1 VFENLRADLRLAA
14 EVAQIQPGSWV
25 RYIKLLTQL
34 TTSAVMT
41 HRFAHWV
48 LSVRV
53 PIVRQ
58 LLLIL
63 SFLLRRWVGL
73 WTGVIIFPEAEIGP
87 GFHIHSPYG
96 IFIGRIRI
104 GANCTV
110 QTGVVISD
118 STLAVGDN
126 VYFGPGAKVVGD
138 IKIGNNV
145 VIMPNSTIL
154 TDVAD
159 NTTIVGVPARIKLR
173 NNPPKGSVGSWIRS
187 NHTGSRRPTRAA
199 TLTESR
205 KSSNRDTDTKPAAG
219 SSGKPV
225 VKRGDEE
232 DQPSGA
238 LVKE

>member
-1 VFENLRADLRLAA
+1 MFENLRGDIQVAA

-34 TTSAVMT
+34 TTSAVVT

-53 PIVRQ
+53 PILRQ
-58 LLLIL
+58 LLLIF

-73 WTGVIIFPEAEIGP
+73 WTGIYIYPEAEIGP

-110 QTGVVISD
+110 QTGVVISNGTR
-118 STLAVGDN
+118 SVGDN

-138 IKIGNNV
+138 TKIGNNV
-145 VIMPNSTIL
+145 VILPNSTIL

-159 NTTIVGVPARIKLR
+159 NTIIGGVPARIKLR
-173 NNPPKGSVGSWIRS
+173 GSPPKGSPGSWIRW
-187 NHTGSRRPTRAA
+187 NHASSRGPVRAA
-199 TLTESR
+199 SQ
-205 KSSNRDTDTKPAAG
+205 K
-219 SSGKPV
+219 SGKPV
-225 VKRGDEE
+225 NGKADAKPASGPDGNPTARSGGKE
-232 DQPSGA
+232 DQPDRA